1 MLGRSF
7 KALRSQSKEVVKV
20 LTMRVT
26 KQAKHTSFILVLM
39 QMFVLQHFVGK
50 LLYLSGETEV
60 VLYWNFLSEAQLLRT
75 AMSFI
80 MRTAVLLFSLG
91 KYWQWVFLQM
101 NSMGEGNVL
110 LNNQKKNGIYELLKL
125 LRSISICFGLNSSEL
140 HFFAVCFRL
149 DLPLRFSDCGSPAWK
164 KCHTAVL
171 QLFQFS
177 YSHNLV

>member
-1 MLGRSF
+1 MLRNRQNTPHSF
-7 KALRSQSKEVVKV
+7 WCSCRCLCCN
-20 LTMRVT
+20 
-26 KQAKHTSFILVLM
+26 ILWASYCISVAR
-39 QMFVLQHFVGK
+39 QI
-50 LLYLSGETEV
+50 EV